1 MTDQQP
7 SPRIV
12 LAFGQ
17 REILANATTAYA
29 RATLERLLPA
39 LVMPDPEA
47 FECVQEARRE
57 ARAQAGMAWDA
68 DDEADQVASDLMRAF
83 FDEQQFLQR
92 QIRDFAFAAL
102 FHLLERAVQKILRD
116 ADTIHGGAVLKG
128 KKPPTEFKAVLCV
141 LAQCGYVTDGQPFAH
156 DLHKLNRISNAVK
169 HGQGRSLAQLAE
181 EFPDL
186 FLRRVPNET
195 LVPEHLVLTPELL
208 SQLAASVAAFWSS
221 FPTQQYSTATALEGK
236 KARRTS

>member
-1 MTDQQP
+1 MTDQP

-17 REILANATTAYA
+17 KDILTNATTAYA

-39 LVMPDPEA
+39 LVMPDAQA
-47 FECVQEARRE
+47 FECVEEARRE

-68 DDEADQVASDLMRAF
+68 DDEADQVASDLMGAF
-83 FDEQQFLQR
+83 FDEQEFLQR
-92 QIRDFAFAAL
+92 QVRDFAFAAL

-116 ADTIHGGAVLKG
+116 ADAIHGGAVLKG
-128 KKPPTEFKAVLCV
+128 QKPPEKFKEMLCV

-156 DLHKLNRISNAVK
+156 DLHKLNLINNAVK
-169 HGQGRSLAQLAE
+169 HGQGSSLTQLAE

-186 FLRRVPNET
+186 FLCRVSNET
-195 LVPEHLVLTPELL
+195 LVLEHLLLTPELL
-208 SQLAASVAAFWSS
+208 SQLAASVAAFWSA
-221 FPTQQYSTATALEGK
+221 FPAQQYSTVIN
-236 KARRTS
+236 R